1 MYGLNNEVQVKL
13 PPNDNKEILAKLEK
27 RTNGNGQPPF
37 LPQTEKLSFVWKEYL
52 RRRRLV
58 AHQTKPVS
66 SAKTPKQ
73 AVTQLWPVSQEIIPM
88 VTHSTVRPPEM
99 RGVMDDEK
107 SQVVYLDIVIS
118 GMTPSEDGRLQLQPY
133 LHAYKEMNKI
143 FQVLGPFFQ
152 FVATDVSAK
161 VELLEKLLAGSS
173 GKHYT
178 NIQSM
183 VKYEMDNNLLTTN
196 LGCRTLLRLH
206 RALDLIRGFL
216 DELFT
221 TSEDEN
227 SFSRRVSRLYRDTL
241 GNYQN
246 KVLVKTFTGVLL
258 LLPTRQVLID
268 RVTRGD
274 AKVED
279 ELRKKHP
286 VAVEAV
292 TLMYQ
297 ATQDLYREN
306 KLLDLP

>member
-1 MYGLNNEVQVKL
+1 MQNRCRAGLRYCLTKLNMTASTPLHPPEVTTSR
-13 PPNDNKEILAKLEK
+13 E
-27 RTNGNGQPPF
+27 
-37 LPQTEKLSFVWKEYL
+37 EYL
-52 RRRRLV
+52 RRRR
-58 AHQTKPVS
+58 S
-66 SAKTPKQ
+66 SDKASQLCQDSQ
-73 AVTQLWPVSQEIIPM
+73 ASCNTAVSQEVIPM
-88 VTHSTVRPPEM
+88 VIHSTVRPPEM
-99 RGVMDDEK
+99 RGAMDDEEK
-107 SQVVYLDIVIS
+107 GQVLNLDIVVS

-173 GKHYT
+173 GKHYI

-206 RALDLIRGFL
+206 RALDLIRGFI

-227 SFSRRVSRLYRDTL
+227 SFSRRVSRLYRNTL
-241 GNYQN
+241 GNFQS

-258 LLPTRQVLID
+258 LLPRRQVLID

-286 VAVEAV
+286 AAVEAV
-292 TLMYQ
+292 SLMYQ
-297 ATQDLYREN
+297 ATQDLYRDN